1 MEDWRETSKYDRREP
16 RQAQRHGREKGIRIT
31 IPAAELRAAGIDPN
45 GPPPKYLTVGRQR
58 SANGHT
64 VFVSLYP
71 PKPDIA
77 DLAS

>member
-1 MEDWRETSKYDRREP
+1 MSEKEETYRYDKREP
-16 RQAQRHGREKGIRIT
+16 RQSQRQGREKGIRIT

-64 VFVSLYP
+64 IFVSLYQP
-71 PKPDIA
+71 NSRLGI
-77 DLAS
+77 